1 VGQASTPA
9 AGLRVCDIKVM
20 DWWLS
25 FFGALFLKYVIL

>member
-1 VGQASTPA
+1 
-9 AGLRVCDIKVM
+9 VCDIKVM